1 MDLTLNYYRSFLI
14 STDLIT
20 LQGYQDQV
28 QLGGGLGVDRS
39 EESSAGLEKCHVDE
53 YFVT

>member
-1 MDLTLNYYRSFLI
+1 MLLVDLTLNYYRSFLI

-20 LQGYQDQV
+20 LRGYQDQV
-28 QLGGGLGVDRS
+28 QLGGLGIDRS
-39 EESSAGLEKCHVDE
+39 EESSAGLENVDE